1 MRVAVVGIG
10 KMALKTYLPLLIRTD
25 GLELALH
32 SRTPAS
38 LERGR
43 SLFRLPYATPDLS
56 ELLQWKPQAAFILT
70 PPHTHYEL
78 ARQFIQAGIDVFV
91 EKPAT

>member
-43 SLFRLPYATPDLS
+43 SLFHLPYATPDLS